1 MKKLYLSVCL
11 VVLCMLQSFG
21 QVPVLNSYT
30 KAAPVI
36 FLDFDGHHVSG
47 TSWNWNGPF
56 TCGPSGMKTAQIEE
70 IFARVAEDY
79 RPFNINVTTD
89 SAKYWAAPAKSRAR
103 VVLTVTNEWYG
114 SGAGGV
120 ASTGS
125 FSRGDNTPC
134 FVFTKL
140 LSYNTKAIAEAAAHE
155 AGHTL
160 GLRHQAVY
168 NDSCLRVSDYY
179 EGKGTGEAS
188 WAPIMGNSYNRNVTT
203 WHLGTSSRSCTSIQ
217 SDLDM
222 ILNPVN
228 GVTYR
233 ADDHA
238 NFLTAATP
246 LAFAEDSLRADGLIE
261 QPADNDYFAL
271 NVKKTSEFRLEANPY
286 SIGINNSG
294 ANLNVRVSLVDS
306 NQKEVAKFES
316 GSKLNKIIDTVLVA
330 GNYYLKVDGS
340 SGQYFSEYGSLG
352 SYSLKGTLVTSMIL
366 PLRRLQLQGSAAGNS
381 HHLRWEIDAD
391 EPVVSQTLEAAT
403 DGRSFQQVQQLE
415 AAGRQWQGTGL
426 DAPIVQYRLRVQLSG
441 GREHLSNTI
450 TLRGL
455 ADNNNRPKLASN
467 LITGTAIN
475 MASTEPFQYQITD
488 MGGKVVYRGSGRQG
502 NTTLPAA
509 NLAAGVYLVQFSWE
523 GGTFVEKLLKK

>member
-1 MKKLYLSVCL
+1 MKKLYLSVCM
-11 VVLCMLQSFG
+11 VALCMLQSFG
-21 QVPVLNSYT
+21 QVPVLNSYP

-36 FLDFDGHHVSG
+36 FLDFDGHYVTG

-56 TCGPSGMKTAQIEE
+56 SCGPSNMKTLQIQE

-89 SAKYWAAPAKSRAR
+89 STKYWAAPLKSRAR

-140 LSYNTKAIAEAAAHE
+140 LGYSTKAVAEAAAHE

-168 NDSCLRVSDYY
+168 NDSCLRVTDYY
-179 EGKGTGEAS
+179 DGKGSGEAS

-203 WHLGTSSRSCTSIQ
+203 WHMGTSSRSCTSIQ

-222 ILNPVN
+222 ILNPIN

-238 NFLTAATP
+238 NVLTAATP
-246 LAFAEDSLRADGLIE
+246 LAVVEDSMMAEGLIE
-261 QPADNDYFAL
+261 QPVDYDIFAI
-271 NVKKTSEFRLEANPY
+271 NVQKTSAFRLEASPY

-306 NQKEVAKFES
+306 NQQEVANFYS

-330 GNYYLKVDGS
+330 GNYFLKVDGS

-352 SYSLKGTLVTSMIL
+352 SYSLKGTLTSSIIL
-366 PLRRLQLQGSAAGNS
+366 PLRNLSLQGSTTGNI
-381 HHLRWEIDAD
+381 HLLRWEIDAD
-391 EPVVSQTLEAAT
+391 EAVVSQVLEAAT
-403 DGRSFQQVQQLE
+403 DGQTFQKVVQLPTD
-415 AAGRQWQGTGL
+415 GRQWQGSGQ
-426 DAPIVQYRLRVQLSG
+426 DAALVQYRLRVQLSDG
-441 GREHLSNTI
+441 LEHLSNTI
-450 TLRGL
+450 SLRGHSENL
-455 ADNNNRPKLASN
+455 QRPKLATT
-467 LITGTAIN
+467 LIAGSAIDMTSTG
-475 MASTEPFQYQITD
+475 PFQYQISD
-488 MGGKVVYRGSGRQG
+488 MGGKMIFRGNGQPG
-502 NTTLPAA
+502 TTSVQAG
-509 NLAAGVYLVQFSWE
+509 NLAAGIYLVRFSWN